1 MFQEFSRNHQ
11 IDKIS
16 KILTSRKEKEEE
28 FPNKEWKI
36 IGLESWKIISI
47 EGEKLAKR
55 PVSLEK
61 QASRHV
67 VIGHGK

>member
-55 PVSLEK
+55 PVSLGK
-61 QASRHV
+61 RASRHV

>member
-36 IGLESWKIISI
+36 IGTVWRV
-47 EGEKLAKR
+47 EK
-55 PVSLEK
+55 
-61 QASRHV
+61 
-67 VIGHGK
+67 

>member
-16 KILTSRKEKEEE
+16 KILTSRKEEE

-36 IGLESWKIISI
+36 IVYGTVWRV
-47 EGEKLAKR
+47 EK
-55 PVSLEK
+55 
-61 QASRHV
+61 
-67 VIGHGK
+67 

>member
-1 MFQEFSRNHQ
+1 MFQELSRNHQ

-36 IGLESWKIISI
+36 IVYGTVWRI
-47 EGEKLAKR
+47 EK
-55 PVSLEK
+55 
-61 QASRHV
+61 
-67 VIGHGK
+67 

>member
-47 EGEKLAKR
+47 EGEKLASCVAR
-55 PVSLEK
+55 E
-61 QASRHV
+61 ASFETCGDRAR
-67 VIGHGK
+67 

>member
-1 MFQEFSRNHQ
+1 MFQELSRNHQ

-36 IGLESWKIISI
+36 IGTVWRV
-47 EGEKLAKR
+47 EK
-55 PVSLEK
+55 
-61 QASRHV
+61 
-67 VIGHGK
+67 

>member
-16 KILTSRKEKEEE
+16 KILTSRKEEEEE

-36 IGLESWKIISI
+36 IGTVWRV
-47 EGEKLAKR
+47 EK
-55 PVSLEK
+55 
-61 QASRHV
+61 
-67 VIGHGK
+67 